1 MRICVLASGSKG
13 NSTYVETNNHK
24 ILFDMGTNVKYIKER
39 LEELSVSLNDIDTII
54 ISHIHSDHIGALEN
68 YIKKYSGNVYMTM
81 EMIGELDSNNPISK
95 YEHLVIFD
103 DDIYLD
109 NINIYADEYINTV
122 LCISPDNENYKKE
135 VSDSFVD
142 MIFYIADHI
151 QKPSND
157 NIELLDKMFNTYVR
171 LCSKYHVLPTLEVFS
186 FLVGINRTTFT
197 DWMNGEYRTNSS
209 HGNTAKKWF
218 DICKNCAI
226 NRLHNQ
232 TGTNANLIFVAKAAY
247 GMAETAPVQ
256 AVQQYGVPQ
265 QTAQQI
271 AEKHKAALQLPEME
285 KPEL

>member
-1 MRICVLASGSKG
+1 MKD
-13 NSTYVETNNHK
+13 NT
-24 ILFDMGTNVKYIKER
+24 VKAQ
-39 LEELSVSLNDIDTII
+39 DI
-54 ISHIHSDHIGALEN
+54 E
-68 YIKKYSGNVYMTM
+68 
-81 EMIGELDSNNPISK
+81 
-95 YEHLVIFD
+95 
-103 DDIYLD
+103 IYLD

-157 NIELLDKMFNTYVR
+157 DIELLDKMFNTYVR

-197 DWMNGEYRTNSS
+197 DWMNGVYRINSS
-209 HGNTAKKWF
+209 HGDTAKKWF
-218 DICKNCAI
+218 DICKNCTL

-232 TGTNANLIFVAKAAY
+232 AGTNANLIFVAKAAY

-256 AVQQYGVPQ
+256 AGQQYGVPH